1 MRLGRQH
8 LVTLVIAGIA
18 LTTSAIGTI
27 SAASLAGAG
36 TSPSAGTVSVSLL
49 GLTARVPAT
58 WVSQPPAS
66 SMRLA
71 QFRVPG
77 ARGSE
82 DGELVVFHFGQGQG
96 GSVEANIAR
105 WQSQFTSPDGQPVNP
120 IVQRLTVSGMPVTTV
135 ELTGSYARGVGMGP
149 QGAARPDQ
157 TLLVAIVETSKGNL
171 TFQLH
176 GASAT
181 VGANREVFL
190 TMVRGIK

>member
-1 MRLGRQH
+1 MRSRRQQ
-8 LVTLVIAGIA
+8 LVTLVVAGIA
-18 LTTSAIGTI
+18 LTTSAMGTV
-27 SAASLAGAG
+27 SAGSLTGAS
-36 TSPSAGTVSVSLL
+36 TSPSTGTVNVSVL

-77 ARGSE
+77 ARASE
-82 DGELVVFHFGQGQG
+82 DAELVVFYFGRGQG

-105 WQSQFTSPDGQPVNP
+105 WQSQFTSPDGQPVEP

-149 QGAARPDQ
+149 QGAPRPDQ

-176 GASAT
+176 
-181 VGANREVFL
+181 
-190 TMVRGIK
+190 